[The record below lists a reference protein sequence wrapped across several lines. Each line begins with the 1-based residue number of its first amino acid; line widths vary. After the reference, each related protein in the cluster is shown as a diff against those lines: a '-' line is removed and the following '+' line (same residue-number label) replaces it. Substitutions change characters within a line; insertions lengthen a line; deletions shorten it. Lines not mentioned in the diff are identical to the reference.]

1 MTNIVGTVDTQLRPS
16 LSFVVPVKDEEATL
30 EILFR
35 GIAAQATNLASHW
48 EVIFVDDGSSDGSWR
63 VIRQLAAQDEE
74 HVKAIRFRIN
84 VGKAEALAAGWKECK
99 GDFVFTM
106 DADLQDDPEEIPR
119 FLDKMREGFDV
130 VTGWKRTRHD
140 PWHKVLPSRIFNYIL
155 SRVNKVE
162 LHDHNCGFKCY
173 RAEVVRTLPMYGEMH
188 RMVPSLAAMHGF
200 RTAEIAVKHH
210 PRRHG
215 RSKYG
220 LQRFL
225 RGFLDMWTVHFL
237 QNFRQRPMH
246 LMGTVSLLMLGVA
259 CFIALFL
266 AKVHVHVSVFLL
278 LSSALPA
285 LLLGAVLTMM
295 IGLLAE
301 WNVHQ
306 SVEDAHFRPIAET
319 VGLGGGSSVFQ
330 FSVDRQPATAEPSP
344 GATNQTVIKR
354 RVFTKNRIIGSAAIG
369 AGLIFAAFVLWP
381 AYSNPASWLYTSAI
395 GYLKVLETQI
405 DAEAEHPV
413 LHDFETP
420 VLGEGTIQCN
430 FYNVP
435 VVPTARVKAI
445 HVEEGDEVKEGQLLA
460 ELNETEATLNLN
472 SAQLS
477 VASAAAERQRVEAG
491 SVNALVAER
500 PEKDRVSLEGL
511 AKVVKE
517 AEAKVEMYRQ
527 LKASGAASRLELVNA
542 EIELAN
548 AQTSYAE
555 AQVSSG
561 MSTQGL
567 PQSKEIAQN
576 AINNAQNLV
585 QLREEALKYYR
596 VTAPADGVIDR
607 VLIRDG
613 EYNQNAG
620 NTGFIIASGMWFE
633 ANLDQRAVADLRE
646 GMDATVNLE
655 AYAGRSFRATVERII
670 PIVTFNAGGP
680 KTTSPVRPL
689 GTGSPEWPAT
699 FKVRLHL
706 DSPGIKL
713 TPGMTGFARVV
724 ARHRRALAVPRD
736 ALSSLSTGKGVVRVM
751 DNADHPV
758 ATPVSLGEVDARFV
772 EITGGLDASNWVL
785 TNNPRFLRDDDK
797 FHITRLTA
805 SQQAAKYGELAA
817 SQPDPSQFQA
827 KDAEARAQQAQ
838 KNDELGASQR
848 DALQAQLK
856 ETEARAQKAQ
866 KSAEVAASQRDA
878 LQTQLKETEI
888 KAAQAQKN
896 GELAA
901 SQRDAL
907 QTHLKD
913 VEAKAAEAQKNGE
926 LAASQRDRL
935 QAELK
940 ETEAKAQQAQENA
953 RVATFQAD
961 ALQAQLKE
969 TEAKAQPTQENSG
982 VEPSQGVLLKTLLK
996 EAETKAEKAQKSAEL
1011 ATSQRDVLQAQLND
1025 AEAKAAQAQK
1035 NGEFAARQR
1044 DTLQAQLQDIQAKA
1058 EQAQKNGELAASQ
1071 RDTLQARLQD
1081 IQAKAEQ
1088 AQKNG
1093 ELAASQRDA
1102 LQAQLRDVEAKAEQ
1116 AQKNDE
1122 LAASQRDALQ
1132 AQLKDTEAKAAQAQK
1147 NGELAASQ
1155 RNALRAQLRDVEA
1168 KAEQAQKND
1177 ELAAS
1182 QRDALQAQL
1191 KDIQAKAEQA
1201 QKNGELA
1208 ASQRDALQA
1217 QSQDIQAKAQQAQK
1231 NGELAAS
1238 QRDALQ
1244 AQLKDIQAK
1253 VAQAQK
1259 NGELAASQR
1268 DALQAQLKDIQVKA
1282 EQAQKN
1288 GELAASQRDALQAQL
1303 RDTEAK
1309 AEQAQRNGELAV
1321 SQRDALQAQLR
1332 DTEAKAEQAQ
1342 RNGEL
1347 AASQRDALQ
1356 AQLRDTEARA
1366 EQARKNSELA
1376 ASQRDALQAQLKD
1389 TQAKARHADKDAALA
1404 QVQPNTGIDSGG
1416 ETTQSQVASDP
1427 APEIESSTQDDQAS
1441 DLPPAR
1447 SLRAS
1452 SESRKGRHAI
1462 RHRTVGRRE
1471 IGPLRAINHWL
1482 RRHLALD

>member
-1 MTNIVGTVDTQLRPS
+1 MTNIVGTLDTQLRPS

-30 EILFR
+30 ETLFR

-119 FLDKMREGFDV
+119 FLEKMREGFDV

-200 RTAEIAVKHH
+200 RTAEIPVKHH

-319 VGLGGGSSVFQ
+319 IGLGGGSSVFQ
-330 FSVDRQPATAEPSP
+330 FSVDRQPASAEPSP

-354 RVFTKNRIIGSAAIG
+354 RVFTKNRILGSAAIA
-369 AGLIFAAFVLWP
+369 AGLIFAVGAFVLWQ

-395 GYLKVLETQI
+395 GCLKVLGTQI
-405 DAEAEHPV
+405 DAEAGHPV

-500 PEKDRVSLEGL
+500 PDKDRVSLAGI

-555 AQVSSG
+555 AQVNSG

-680 KTTSPVRPL
+680 ETTSPVRPL

-797 FHITRLTA
+797 INITRLTA

-817 SQPDPSQFQA
+817 SQPDPSQSQA

-838 KNDELGASQR
+838 KNDELAASQR

-866 KSAEVAASQRDA
+866 KSAEVAASQLDA

-896 GELAA
+896 GELTA
-901 SQRDAL
+901 SQRDAR
-907 QTHLKD
+907 QTQLKD

-935 QAELK
+935 QAQLK

-969 TEAKAQPTQENSG
+969 TEAKAQPTQENRG
-982 VEPSQGVLLKTLLK
+982 VEPSQGVLLKTQLK
-996 EAETKAEKAQKSAEL
+996 EAEAKAEKAQKSAEL
-1011 ATSQRDVLQAQLND
+1011 ATSQRDALQAQLKD

-1035 NGEFAARQR
+1035 NGELAASQR
-1044 DTLQAQLQDIQAKA
+1044 DTLQAHLQDIQAKA

-1071 RDTLQARLQD
+1071 RDV
-1081 IQAKAEQ
+1081 
-1088 AQKNG
+1088 
-1093 ELAASQRDA
+1093 

-1116 AQKNDE
+1116 AQKND
-1122 LAASQRDALQ
+1122 
-1132 AQLKDTEAKAAQAQK
+1132 
-1147 NGELAASQ
+1147 
-1155 RNALRAQLRDVEA
+1155 
-1168 KAEQAQKND
+1168 
-1177 ELAAS
+1177 
-1182 QRDALQAQL
+1182 
-1191 KDIQAKAEQA
+1191 
-1201 QKNGELA
+1201 
-1208 ASQRDALQA
+1208 
-1217 QSQDIQAKAQQAQK
+1217 
-1231 NGELAAS
+1231 
-1238 QRDALQ
+1238 
-1244 AQLKDIQAK
+1244 
-1253 VAQAQK
+1253 
-1259 NGELAASQR
+1259 
-1268 DALQAQLKDIQVKA
+1268 
-1282 EQAQKN
+1282 
-1288 GELAASQRDALQAQL
+1288 
-1303 RDTEAK
+1303 
-1309 AEQAQRNGELAV
+1309 
-1321 SQRDALQAQLR
+1321 
-1332 DTEAKAEQAQ
+1332 
-1342 RNGEL
+1342 
-1347 AASQRDALQ
+1347 
-1356 AQLRDTEARA
+1356 
-1366 EQARKNSELA
+1366 ELA

-1416 ETTQSQVASDP
+1416 ETTQSPVASDP

-1462 RHRTVGRRE
+1462 KHRTVGRRE
-1471 IGPLRAINHWL
+1471 IGPLRAINRWL
-1482 RRHLALD
+1482 RRHLPLAID